1 MCLAQ
6 GDDMVDTL
14 ATDRSDQPFD
24 EAVLPRRAWGN
35 RLVTDAHGPYSLRG
49 SGTVDTVP
57 IADQVARSLTPRE
70 CLCDPCDPFRRR
82 VWCDVDLD
90 KVPARQPDDDEDV
103 EQVKANGWN
112 NEQVHGRDSR
122 CMAAQED
129 EPPLRGRSTSL
140 YHVLDNVG
148 LSDFKAELE
157 QRAMDARRALQRIV
171 HAHPSD
177 QHPQVCVDFRPASQG
192 V

>member
-70 CLCDPCDPFRRR
+70 CLCDLACDPFRRR
-82 VWCDVDLD
+82 VWCDVDPD
-90 KVPARQPDDDEDV
+90 KVSANRGPAGLRAAHSTFAGVMTIWRAELVIPLVKTHVFITGTPNWALTVKITVPTPCTPPFRTFSAV
-103 EQVKANGWN
+103 ECPKG
-112 NEQVHGRDSR
+112 SR
-122 CMAAQED
+122 SAAQFELGVSS
-129 EPPLRGRSTSL
+129 PGPCLRII
-140 YHVLDNVG
+140 
-148 LSDFKAELE
+148 A
-157 QRAMDARRALQRIV
+157 A
-171 HAHPSD
+171 P
-177 QHPQVCVDFRPASQG
+177 
-192 V
+192 

>member
-1 MCLAQ
+1 MCSHIVVIARVSLQGPAQVCLAQ

-70 CLCDPCDPFRRR
+70 CLCDLACDPFRRR
-82 VWCDVDLD
+82 VWCDVDPD
-90 KVPARQPDDDEDV
+90 KVPANRGPAGLRAAHSTFAGVMTTLARGACNTARQDPCV
-103 EQVKANGWN
+103 YYW
-112 NEQVHGRDSR
+112 H
-122 CMAAQED
+122 
-129 EPPLRGRSTSL
+129 
-140 YHVLDNVG
+140 
-148 LSDFKAELE
+148 AELGADGKDY
-157 QRAMDARRALQRIV
+157 RANSV
-171 HAHPSD
+171 HAPFPDILSSRV
-177 QHPQVCVDFRPASQG
+177 P
-192 V
+192 